1 MSALADRLSHAAF
14 WKRLHMTLFWVWV
27 ALLPPTLL
35 WWSQSVQYIVYM
47 SWYAI
52 AIGHISSWQAARAEK
67 REEESEKNGGGD
79 E

>member
-1 MSALADRLSHAAF
+1 MGKVAALMGHAVF
-14 WKRLHMTLFWVWV
+14 WKRLHMVLFWAWV

-67 REEESEKNGGGD
+67 REEDSEEGGGD